1 MKLDLR
7 WASVFAVVVVAA
19 GAIPTA
25 RATTSSTLPSFDGQ
39 RAFADLVRQCDFG
52 PRVPGTDA
60 HEQCGAWLVQTLS
73 TCADT
78 VERQHF
84 SAKVGEQQ
92 LPLHNIVAT
101 FNPGGSPQVLLCAH
115 WDTRPTADCDPNP
128 ENRKTPISGANDG
141 ASGVAVLLEIARA
154 LKSSPPQQ
162 RVTLVLFDGEDYGPG
177 TKDMFLG
184 SRYYAG
190 KFSGPKVDW
199 AVLLDMVGDRDLKLP
214 QESISLAHAPEVV
227 KRVWRAAEQA
237 RAEAFVDRPGPA
249 IMDDHVFLL
258 ERGIPCIDVIDF
270 EYPYW
275 HTLADTP
282 DKCAPDSLEQVG
294 RTILAALVGDRD

>member
-1 MKLDLR
+1 MRLNAR
-7 WASVFAVVVVAA
+7 WASAVVLVLVASAAIA
-19 GAIPTA
+19 GARAMAPTA
-25 RATTSSTLPSFDGQ
+25 PPSFDGQ
-39 RAFADLVRQCDFG
+39 RAYADLVRQCDFG

-73 TCADT
+73 RCADT
-78 VERQHF
+78 VDTQRF
-84 SAKVGEQQ
+84 LAKVGGRQ
-92 LPLHNIVAT
+92 LPLSNIVAI
-101 FNPGGSPQVLLCAH
+101 FNPGGDRHVLLCAH

-128 ENRKTPISGANDG
+128 EYRKTPISGANDG

-154 LKSSPPQQ
+154 LKASPPQQ
-162 RVTLVLFDGEDYGPG
+162 RVTVLLFDGEDYGPG
-177 TKDMFLG
+177 PEHMFLG

-199 AVLLDMVGDRDLKLP
+199 AVLLDMVGDRDLKIP
-214 QESISLAHAPEVV
+214 QEPISRTRAPEVV
-227 KRVWRAAEQA
+227 ERIWEAAEQVEA
-237 RAEAFVDRPGPA
+237 TAFVNTSGQA
-249 IMDDHVFLL
+249 VIDDHVFLL
-258 ERGIPCIDVIDF
+258 QHGIPCIDVIDF

-294 RTILAALVGDRD
+294 RTILAALAGDRD